1 MVSSLIDNVKDKM
14 KPDIDHMKNKKYKT
28 IAFQGM
34 AGAYS
39 DLACRTA
46 YPDLE
51 TVPCDS
57 FDTAFRAVR
66 EKVADLAMIPVDN
79 SLAGRVADVHYLILN
94 GELSIIGEHFHL
106 IRHCLL
112 GLPGA
117 NLADLTDVHS
127 HVHAIPQCKK
137 IIEELHLNR
146 HVVADTAK
154 GASDVRKWNK
164 KSQAAI
170 GSELAAS
177 IYGLEVLKKD
187 VQDEAHNTTRFLVF
201 SDKNDVPQLQNRQKY
216 LTSFI
221 FEVRNIPA
229 ALYKAMGGFATNGV
243 QMVKLESYVDKHFN
257 VASFYADVEGHI
269 NEHSLQL
276 AFEELHFF
284 AKRVV
289 MLGTYPAHDF
299 RNSTKDFTPPL

>member
-1 MVSSLIDNVKDKM
+1 M
-14 KPDIDHMKNKKYKT
+14 HEEKYLT

-46 YPDLE
+46 YPELE
-51 TVPCDS
+51 TVPCVS
-57 FDTAFRAVR
+57 FDAAFRAVR
-66 EKVADLAMIPVDN
+66 EGLADLAMIPVDN
-79 SLAGRVADVHYLILN
+79 TLAGRVADVHYLILN
-94 GELSIIGEHFHL
+94 GELQIIGEHFQL

-117 NLADLTDVHS
+117 NIEELTDVHS

-137 IIEELHLNR
+137 IIDTLHLNR

-154 GASDVRKWNK
+154 GASDIKKWNDK
-164 KSQAAI
+164 TQAAI
-170 GSELAAS
+170 SSELCAEL
-177 IYGLEVLKKD
+177 YDLEILLKD
-187 VQDEAHNTTRFLVF
+187 VQDASHNTTRFLVF
-201 SDKNDVPQLQNRQKY
+201 SRDRNVPKMEKEKSY

-229 ALYKAMGGFATNGV
+229 ALYKALGGFATNGV

-257 VASFYADVEGHI
+257 VARFYADVEGHVD
-269 NEHSLQL
+269 EQSLQL
-276 AFEELHFF
+276 ALEELHFF

-289 MLGTYPAHDF
+289 MLGTYPAHAF
-299 RNSTKDFTPPL
+299 RSKVKA